1 MSEWSVSGFSEVREL
16 GRGAQGRVV
25 LARHATAGTPVAIK
39 YLPADAA
46 EADRALFERE
56 ARMLGQVRH
65 PNVARLYRLVMGEQ
79 GAAIIMEAVDGVP
92 LRRILAEHGALGPEA
107 SLLVLKGSLLGLAA
121 AHRAGVVHR
130 DYKPANVVVR
140 GDGLSKLIDFGVA
153 VWSGQ
158 GSRAGTPYYMAP
170 EQWRGDP
177 ATPATDVYAATCVFY
192 ECVTGRRPYDPADRV
207 ALMGQHLTGPIPVA
221 EAPEPLRPLVARG
234 LAKDPAQRPPGAAAF
249 VTELDAIAA
258 EAYGADWEHRAVRA
272 LAAATAFAA
281 LFPLTAAGLAPAA
294 PAPATAAAAPPGGE
308 SALQHGAAKGAAK
321 TTSVKSL
328 AAVSAAV
335 VGVAAIGVAVYTLR
349 DSDDPRGRP
358 AAGSETST
366 SPRPSLS
373 GVPLRVGDL
382 TITAPATWKARAIKG
397 SDGSTTDPRLI
408 DTGHRV
414 DVPGRCTGP
423 KTVPFADRVYT
434 DNCPGFAVLRSQW
447 IDPGDS
453 NVGYNPAGPFNPGT
467 DIAAFCP
474 RDPEKYSV
482 AKPVSVQKQTQVSI
496 GGRPA
501 QYKEWRME
509 CYGGLDGT
517 QKSGVYFTQ
526 RLWYLAAQ
534 KLLVVDE
541 FDTPNLSAILDQA
554 RWNR

>member
-1 MSEWSVSGFSEVREL
+1 VGEWSVSGFSEVREL

-46 EADRALFERE
+46 EGDRALFERE
-56 ARMLGQVRH
+56 ARLLGQVRH
-65 PNVARLYRLVMGEQ
+65 PNVARLYRLVMGER

-221 EAPEPLRPLVARG
+221 EAPEPLRPLIARG
-234 LAKDPAQRPPGAAAF
+234 LAKAPAERPPGAAAF
-249 VTELDAIAA
+249 V
-258 EAYGADWEHRAVRA
+258 GADWEHRAVRA
-272 LAAATAFAA
+272 LAAAATAFAA

-294 PAPATAAAAPPGGE
+294 PGTATAAPPASGGE
-308 SALQHGAAKGAAK
+308 SALQHGAAKA
-321 TTSVKSL
+321 TSAKSL

-335 VGVAAIGVAVYTLR
+335 VGVAAVGVAVYALR
-349 DSDDPRGRP
+349 DSNDPPGRP
-358 AAGSETST
+358 AAGSATST

-382 TITAPATWKARAIKG
+382 TITAPATWKVRAIRG
-397 SDGSTTDPRLI
+397 YDGSTTNPRQI

-414 DVPGRCTGP
+414 NVPGRCVGPRTGP
-423 KTVPFADRVYT
+423 FAESSYT

-447 IDPGDS
+447 IDPRDD
-453 NVGYNPAGPFNPGT
+453 NVGYTPSGPFNPGT

-482 AKPVSVQKQTQVSI
+482 AKPVSVQKQAQVTI
-496 GGRPA
+496 GGRAA

-509 CYGGLDGT
+509 CYGGADGT

-534 KLLVVDE
+534 KLLIVDE
-541 FDTPNLSAILDQA
+541 FDTPNLTAILDQA
-554 RWNR
+554 RWTR